1 MQGRYERLSI
11 QYISWSGILQLIDKY
26 YTQIIFLEN
35 WTFCCH
41 ILGSRHCTHTYPETV
56 DPACR
61 LNIPQHWNWH
71 DTVQHGS
78 VRFNLTEDD
87 SATCLFRSCYT
98 YYLSMLHQH
107 RPGFTREVHST
118 YMFLI
123 YGSDGVKQIFHIIFW
138 LRMRRMERVPGTW
151 TACCRLHLCTWR
163 LMKGSCQLST
173 FYSSIPIIRWISIF
187 YSVVS

>member
-1 MQGRYERLSI
+1 MRIEPFAVTF
-11 QYISWSGILQLIDKY
+11 WAPGIVLI
-26 YTQIIFLEN
+26 
-35 WTFCCH
+35 H
-41 ILGSRHCTHTYPETV
+41 ILKQLTQ
-56 DPACR
+56 PAGLTS
-61 LNIPQHWNWH
+61 LNIGTGTILYGMGLNWLKTIRLPAFS
-71 DTVQHGS
+71 D
-78 VRFNLTEDD
+78 L
-87 SATCLFRSCYT
+87 AILFIYAPSTQAGLHKRSS
-98 YYLSMLHQH
+98 L
-107 RPGFTREVHST
+107 